1 MFKPDLDKLPSW
13 KRTLTLALSR
23 SRKAAAVIILLAFC
37 CVNVLRS
44 SRNIE
49 PAYLPNLSDSLDKM
63 IFSQQK
69 SNDATAP
76 VPVVHLVAVADANFA
91 EKYRP
96 IFEKNQQY
104 ANLHNYKWHVIGT
117 ESKDCSEKHKDFF
130 FRKHCMISEWME
142 STLNKDDVVVVFDS
156 DVVPYR
162 SKFSLKNWTST
173 GEDIVLYER
182 IWNTEIM
189 AGNYIARNNPRTRQF
204 LREWSEFEYEM
215 PPNAFSSSDNGKL
228 RYNYCFCCFS
238 YGTKSVVE
246 F

>member
-1 MFKPDLDKLPSW
+1 ML
-13 KRTLTLALSR
+13 KREGRSCSLSIC
-23 SRKAAAVIILLAFC
+23 SFKAATAVIISLALC
-37 CVNVLRS
+37 LCGVNILRS
-44 SRNIE
+44 SQFFSVQSKDKL
-49 PAYLPNLSDSLDKM
+49 YSQLSNSSDKM
-63 IFSQQK
+63 NVSQQIQ
-69 SNDATAP
+69 NDAL
-76 VPVVHLVAVADANFA
+76 VPEVHLVVVADANFA
-91 EKYRP
+91 EQYRP

-182 IWNTEIM
+182 IWNTEIA

-238 YGTKSVVE
+238 YGTKSVE
-246 F
+246 ES